1 MTTRLAVRFP
11 LGRYHATPWD
21 ASVNEGKVEWP
32 PSPWRILRALVSV
45 WKTRLTH
52 LEEDWVMGLLNR
64 LMIEPPSYLLPI
76 TGTAHTRH
84 YMPKSEHGMNKP
96 GKNRSLALD
105 PFLSVSP
112 DQDLIVE
119 FAYTV
124 GEAEREV
131 LSALV
136 GSMPYLGRA
145 DSVCHARLVETSSGK
160 DHAAIRCTPG
170 LSERGGFRLLVPE
183 PPFSLEDLCESPTD
197 LRKSKRIDPTK
208 ARWVDYKTINNQAP
222 SRRLAKSRPRPP
234 ITAARWHLPDA
245 GTPPVAETVA
255 IGHLLRRAVMKLAK
269 EPSNALSGRTDSGR
283 REDQHKHAHYLAFS
297 CNDDGRIDTLAI
309 WAPEGLG
316 ERDFAGITSL
326 RYLRS
331 PKDLRRLGTYRL
343 GLEVLASKGDEDL
356 ALPEFTGQSQEW
368 VSATPY
374 IPGRSSRSKN
384 WNDTEERMANV
395 TDDLNE
401 ELGHRGFP
409 KPSLIEECEEVNKP
423 DWRRYRRIRPG
434 QPGRGRPATWL
445 RLVFDNPVPGPLAL
459 GALSHFGLG
468 LFKPHT

>member
-1 MTTRLAVRFP
+1 MELEGQAVTIGMAVRFP

-21 ASVNEGKVEWP
+21 ASANEAKVEWP

-45 WKTRLTH
+45 WKTRFPDLA
-52 LEEDWVMGLLNR
+52 EDRVIGLLNA
-64 LMIEPPSYLLPI
+64 MVTEPPSYQIPQHAL
-76 TGTAHTRH
+76 GHTRH
-84 YMPKSEHGMNKP
+84 YMPGIDEK
-96 GKNRSLALD
+96 RSLAFD
-105 PFLSVSP
+105 AFLSIPP
-112 DQDLIVE
+112 DEELLVE
-119 FAYTV
+119 FDYAA
-124 GEAEREV
+124 GDEDREL
-131 LSALV
+131 LSTLV
-136 GSMPYLGRA
+136 GAIPYLGRA
-145 DSVCHARLVETSSGK
+145 DSVCHARLIEIPSDDNTF
-160 DHAAIRCTPG
+160 ATRCVPG
-170 LSERGGFRLLVPE
+170 LQEHEGLRLLVPI
-183 PPFSLEDLCESPTD
+183 PPFSFEDLCESPTD

-208 ARWVDYKTINNQAP
+208 TRWVDYKIINSQAP
-222 SRRLAKSRPRPP
+222 SRRLAITRPRPS

-245 GTPPVAETVA
+245 GRPPVAETVA

-269 EPSNALSGRTDSGR
+269 EPSIALSGRTDSGHR
-283 REDQHKHAHYLAFS
+283 RDQHKHAHYLAFS

-309 WAPEGLG
+309 WAPEGLA
-316 ERDFAGITSL
+316 ERDIAGITSL

-331 PKDLRRLGTYRL
+331 PEYLRRLGTYRL
-343 GLEVLASKGDEDL
+343 GLEVLASEEN
-356 ALPEFTGQSQEW
+356 ALPQFTGQSQEW